1 MAKKPRLTE
10 NTKRRRVEIAE
21 ENIAFLDE
29 IWRKTIFI
37 DEFSFE
43 TGPKGQIRVRR
54 MRGTRDDPEN
64 ILPIQNSGWSSVMCC
79 ACFSYAG
86 IGPIVRSVG
95 NFNSNQYVQYL
106 EDHVMPYAETV
117 FPDMDFYILHDNSRI
132 HTSYQTLGY
141 LILRFGPERVIAH
154 APYSPDCNPIENLF
168 GILSRIINRKRQ
180 IFASNDLLWLEIQS
194 QWQQLGLDVTTLRN
208 LAKSMPDRYREVIE
222 KNGSITRY

>member
-10 NTKRRRVEIAE
+10 DTKRRRVEIAE
-21 ENIAFLDE
+21 ENIELSDD

-43 TGPKGQIRVRR
+43 TGPKGQTRVRR
-54 MRGTRDDPEN
+54 MRGTRDHEEN
-64 ILPIQNSGWSSVMCC
+64 ILHIQNSGWSCVMCC
-79 ACFSYAG
+79 ASFSYAG

-95 NFNSNQYVQYL
+95 NFNSDQYVEYL
-106 EDHVMPYAETV
+106 EDQVMPYAERV

-132 HTSYQTLGY
+132 HTSYQTLSY

-168 GILSRIINRKRQ
+168 GLLSRKINQKRQ
-180 IFASNDLLWLEIQS
+180 IFKSQDLLWAEIES
-194 QWQQLGLDVTTLRN
+194 QWELLGSNMTTLQN
-208 LAKSMPDRYREVIE
+208 LAESMPNRYREVIE
-222 KNGSITRY
+222 RNGSATHY